1 MDVHVRRVVPITY
14 EMVAKA
20 YQKVR
25 KGGKSAGVDGESWAE
40 FESKG
45 VEKELYVIWNRMASG
60 SYIPREVKRI
70 EIPKQD
76 GSTRK
81 LGIPTMRDRIA
92 QEVVKDYMEKR
103 IDTKF
108 HDNSYG
114 YRPMK
119 SSHEAL
125 KQVRKNVLEKDWVVD
140 VDISKFF
147 DEIDHALM
155 LKAVE
160 SMMEEKWVKMYV
172 QRWLEMK
179 VQLPNGEVE
188 EHQGKGTPQ
197 GGVISPL
204 LANLYLHYSLDHWLE
219 QHYPAVSFVR
229 YADDIV
235 LHCATEKEAQ
245 EVLTA
250 LKARLSEVKLRVNEV
265 KTKIVYCK
273 DYKRKSLHDNTQF
286 GFLGFSFQ
294 PRRALSKVT
303 AGSSYTVFTGEIS
316 RENRQ
321 HIRDEIRECI
331 NWRNTTLEP
340 ETIAIKLNSKLR
352 GWINYFGL
360 FGKRSLRNTMLYV
373 DTRLLQ
379 WCMRKHKVGSRAAHS
394 ILGTLHDRKPHL
406 FYHWACGL
414 TTYQRITRAV

>member
-25 KGGKSAGVDGESWAE
+25 KGGKSPGVDEESWAE

-70 EIPKQD
+70 EIPKKD
-76 GSTRK
+76 GSTRQ

-92 QEVVKDYMEKR
+92 QEVVRDYMEKR
-103 IDTKF
+103 IDIKF
-108 HDNSYG
+108 HENSYG

-119 SSHEAL
+119 SSHDAL
-125 KQVRKNVLEKDWVVD
+125 KQVRENVLTKDWVL
-140 VDISKFF
+140 DIDLSKFF
-147 DEIDHALM
+147 DEIDHELM

-160 SMMEEKWVKMYV
+160 AMLADKWVKMYV
-172 QRWLEMK
+172 KRWLEMK

-188 EHQGKGTPQ
+188 ESKGKGTPQ

-204 LANLYLHYSLDHWLE
+204 LANLYLHYSLDQWLE
-219 QHYPAVSFVR
+219 RHYPSVHFVR

-235 LHCATEKEAQ
+235 LHCDTLQEAQ
-245 EVLTA
+245 ELLGA
-250 LKARLSEVKLRVNEV
+250 LKERLTQVKLRVNEM

-273 DYKRKSLHDNTQF
+273 DYRRKAFHSKTQF
-286 GFLGFSFQ
+286 DFLGFSFQ
-294 PRRALSKVT
+294 PRQAPSKHT
-303 AGSSYTVFTGEIS
+303 AGSSYTQFTGEVS
-316 RENRQ
+316 RDNQ
-321 HIRDEIRECI
+321 QKIRNEIRECI

-340 ETIAIKLNSKLR
+340 AKIAVKLNNKLR

-360 FGKRSLRNTMLYV
+360 FGKRTLRRIMLYL
-373 DTRLLQ
+373 DTRLLKWIQ
-379 WCMRKHKVGSRAAHS
+379 RKHKVGYRVAHS
-394 ILGTLHDRKPHL
+394 ILGSLHDRHPFL
-406 FYHWACGL
+406 FYHWARGM
-414 TTYQRITRAV
+414 TTYKRITRAV

>member
-1 MDVHVRRVVPITY
+1 MDVHVRRVVPISY

-25 KGGKSAGVDGESWAE
+25 KGGKSVGVDGESWAE

-92 QEVVKDYMEKR
+92 QEVIKDFMEKR

-125 KQVRKNVLEKDWVVD
+125 QQVRKNVLEKDWVVD

-147 DEIDHALM
+147 DEIDHELM

-160 SMMEEKWVKMYV
+160 AMMEEKWVKMYV
-172 QRWLEMK
+172 KRWLEMK

-188 EHQGKGTPQ
+188 EPKGKGTPQ

-204 LANLYLHYSLDHWLE
+204 LANLYLHYSLDQWLE
-219 QHYPAVSFVR
+219 KYYPTVSFVR
-229 YADDIV
+229 YADDLV
-235 LHCATEKEAQ
+235 LHCSTEKEAQ
-245 EVLTA
+245 ELLMA
-250 LKARLSEVKLRVNEV
+250 LKARLTEVKLRVNES

-273 DYKRKSLHDNTQF
+273 NYRRKGLHDHTQF

-294 PRRALSKVT
+294 PRRALSKIT
-303 AGSSYTVFTGEIS
+303 SGSNYTVFAGEIS
-316 RENRQ
+316 RENQQ
-321 HIRDEIRECI
+321 HLRDEIRECI
-331 NWRNTTLEP
+331 NWRNTTLEL
-340 ETIAIKLNSKLR
+340 ETIALQLNNKLR
-352 GWINYFGL
+352 GWINYFAL

-373 DTRLLQ
+373 DTRLLK
-379 WCMRKHKVGSRAAHS
+379 WCMRKHKVGSRAARS
-394 ILGTLHDRKPHL
+394 ILSIVHDRKPNL
-406 FYHWACGL
+406 FYHWACGM